1 MISISLYAQPSG
13 ITLLWEK
20 SVDVNT
26 MEFSPDGSLLIT
38 GGINCFP
45 HTCGQMNVWVVA
57 DSSLLYSWGN
67 INIGR
72 QNDIELSNDGQKII
86 TGNGSIYCTPF
97 GCTRDRAGQFE
108 FTISG
113 GQIYSDTNPDGI
125 IYSIAYSPDNSIV
138 AAGTGYN
145 NSGHINVYDEQYT
158 LLGTLAGHSTST
170 TSLVFTPDH
179 QYLISGGADGK
190 IKFWDYINGTLELTL
205 QHGNYLNGGTNV
217 RLSLSNDGQYL
228 ASTGEGNNVS
238 VKIWKISD
246 GSLIHT
252 FTNNNEYGGLSF
264 VEFSPNGLYLYNA
277 LSLYESGGLGNHALL
292 RFYEVATGN
301 LVREYIDS
309 LNIFVNN
316 GVRTIGLSPTGNN
329 FFAYSTG
336 YA

>member
-1 MISISLYAQPSG
+1 
-13 ITLLWEK
+13 
-20 SVDVNT
+20 
-26 MEFSPDGSLLIT
+26 
-38 GGINCFP
+38 
-45 HTCGQMNVWVVA
+45 
-57 DSSLLYSWGN
+57 
-67 INIGR
+67 
-72 QNDIELSNDGQKII
+72 
-86 TGNGSIYCTPF
+86 
-97 GCTRDRAGQFE
+97 
-108 FTISG
+108 
-113 GQIYSDTNPDGI
+113 
-125 IYSIAYSPDNSIV
+125 
-138 AAGTGYN
+138 
-145 NSGHINVYDEQYT
+145 
-158 LLGTLAGHSTST
+158 
-170 TSLVFTPDH
+170 
-179 QYLISGGADGK
+179 
-190 IKFWDYINGTLELTL
+190 
-205 QHGNYLNGGTNV
+205 
-217 RLSLSNDGQYL
+217 YL

-336 YA
+336 YANTARLRLALTDLDLVNNSPIPVELVSFTASVAENATTLSWKTGSEVNNSGFEIQRKKSSDWERIGFVEGQGTTTEEKTYLFTDENLTIGTYQYRLKQIDYDGRFEFSDIVEVEILTPIEFSLSQNYPNPFNPSTKISFQLVESGFVSLKIYDVLGNEISTLVNEELQNGSYEYSFEAIDLTSGIYFYKLKTGSFVETKKMILLN